1 MCHGVSQ
8 LHSTARILPRPQV
21 GLGVGARPLSFDFC
35 FVSSLPALF
44 TLKFHPALLRGTF
57 ARCLA
62 LELLAKYFHNASLP
76 WHVDQYIRNISREGL
91 VGRCEPVLDGGG
103 MVGYDSATN
112 RNVPVGQRSCA
123 SLPVQIPR
131 MFNTPPHNWQ
141 ATTAPHGT
149 LAPIASQSL
158 RESQKLFHAVP
169 SLGSQWD
176 ASVSTDSVL
185 TNAGKPRHEECKVLM
200 SLFPSLR
207 S

>member
-1 MCHGVSQ
+1 MGGTRDSRKNVPRGQPTPLYCAHFAPASSGAWGWGEASQ
-8 LHSTARILPRPQV
+8 FRLLLP
-21 GLGVGARPLSFDFC
+21 
-35 FVSSLPALF
+35 
-44 TLKFHPALLRGTF
+44 LLRGTF